1 MKRIFLVLIIAI
13 VGVGTGVYFLFFNKP
28 GKSGPPE
35 EKQKPVAIGQH
46 TSTFT
51 QSYSE
56 LIAAYI
62 GLKDA
67 LVASDTTKASA
78 AALVLA
84 IASDSLKVNEIQ
96 GDTSNII
103 KQTAGTYTSMIT
115 SSAKGLA
122 GENSLTEM
130 RKEFEMIAD
139 NLWQLTRVVKYDGQ
153 KLFWQYCP
161 MAFNNR
167 GAYWISSERQVRN
180 PYFGDEMLECG
191 KVADSLDYSAK

>member
-1 MKRIFLVLIIAI
+1 MKIILPILIVAI
-13 VGVGTGVYFLFFNKP
+13 VGVAAWFLFFKKSGKP
-28 GKSGPPE
+28 GPPE

-46 TSTFT
+46 TSAFT

-56 LIAAYI
+56 LIAAYT

-67 LVASDTTKASA
+67 LVASDTAKASA
-78 AALVLA
+78 AALKLA
-84 IASDSLKVNEIQ
+84 VASDSLKVNEIQ

-122 GENSLTEM
+122 GESSLSEM

-139 NLWQLTRVVKYDGQ
+139 NLWQLTRVVKYNGQ

-180 PYFGDEMLECG
+180 PYFGNEMLECG

>member
-1 MKRIFLVLIIAI
+1 MKRIFLVLILVI
-13 VGVGTGVYFLFFNKP
+13 VAAAAYFLFIRKSDKP
-28 GKSGPPE
+28 GPPE

-67 LVASDTTKASA
+67 LVASDTAKASA
-78 AALVLA
+78 AALKLA
-84 IASDSLKVNEIQ
+84 VASDSLKVNEIQ

-103 KQTAGTYTSMIT
+103 KETAGTYTSMIT

-122 GENSLTEM
+122 GESSLAEM

>member
-1 MKRIFLVLIIAI
+1 MKRIFLVLILVI
-13 VGVGTGVYFLFFNKP
+13 VAAAAYFLFIRKSDKP
-28 GKSGPPE
+28 GPPE

-56 LIAAYI
+56 LIAAYL

-67 LVASDTTKASA
+67 LVASDTAKASA
-78 AALVLA
+78 AALKLA
-84 IASDSLKVNEIQ
+84 VASDSLRVNEIQ

-191 KVADSLDYSAK
+191 KVADSLDYSAR

>member
-1 MKRIFLVLIIAI
+1 MKRIFLVLILVIIAAAA
-13 VGVGTGVYFLFFNKP
+13 YLLFIRKSDKP
-28 GKSGPPE
+28 GTPE

-46 TSTFT
+46 TNAFT

-56 LIAAYI
+56 LVTAYTS
-62 GLKDA
+62 LKDA
-67 LVASDTTKASA
+67 LVASDSAKATA
-78 AALVLA
+78 AALQLA
-84 IASDSLKVNEIQ
+84 IASDSLKVNDIQ

-103 KQTAGTYTSMIT
+103 KQTAGTYTTMIT

-122 GENSLTEM
+122 GESSLSEM

-167 GAYWISSERQVRN
+167 GAYWISSDRKIRN

>member
-1 MKRIFLVLIIAI
+1 MKRIFLVLILVMVAAAA
-13 VGVGTGVYFLFFNKP
+13 YFLFIRKSDKP
-28 GKSGPPE
+28 GPPE

-56 LIAAYI
+56 LIAAYL

-67 LVASDTTKASA
+67 LVASDTAKASA
-78 AALVLA
+78 AALKLA

-180 PYFGDEMLECG
+180 PYFGDQMLECG

>member
-1 MKRIFLVLIIAI
+1 MKRIFVVLSIAI
-13 VGVGTGVYFLFFNKP
+13 IGVSIYFLFFRKSE
-28 GKSGPPE
+28 KSGPPE

-56 LIAAYI
+56 LIAAYT

-67 LVASDTTKASA
+67 LVASDSAKATA
-78 AALVLA
+78 VALQLA
-84 IASDSLKVNEIQ
+84 VASDSLKVNEIQ

-122 GENSLTEM
+122 GESSLSEM

-180 PYFGDEMLECG
+180 PYFGNEMLECG
-191 KVADSLDYSAK
+191 KVADSLDYSAKQ

>member
-1 MKRIFLVLIIAI
+1 MKRIFLVLTIAV
-13 VGVGTGVYFLFFNKP
+13 VGVGVAVYFLFFNKSE
-28 GKSGPPE
+28 KSGPPE

-56 LIAAYI
+56 LITAYT

-67 LVASDTTKASA
+67 LVASDTAKATA
-78 AALVLA
+78 AALKLA
-84 IASDSLKVNEIQ
+84 IASDSLKINEIQ
-96 GDTSNII
+96 GDTGNVI
-103 KQTAGTYTSMIT
+103 KPTAVTYTSMIT

-122 GENSLTEM
+122 GESSLSEM

-139 NLWQLTRVVKYDGQ
+139 NLWQLTRVVRYDGQ

-180 PYFGDEMLECG
+180 PYFGNDMLECG